1 MREILEA
8 SFLYRAL
15 TKMSGWFDRQ
25 FDNSIIVSAFLREP
39 TGEEKSRSSF
49 FYKLWLAIHRVLAFL
64 YEKLYFNKLLNGS
77 IFMNTYFWC
86 LLTCALAPIVPTL
99 IDIALCAVAL
109 VSLVAN
115 FARDRGRIPIYSPV
129 NRYILLLSGVY
140 TVCVAVSPTLRESI
154 LPGLVFIVFTLFAIV
169 LQSCTDAKRK
179 LNIMINLMVLSGF
192 IVASYGIVQY
202 VLGITGS
209 AAWLDESMFDGI
221 RLRVYSTLQN
231 PNVLAEYLIIIIP
244 VTVACFFK
252 ERRIKFKIVYGTA
265 AFVMGI
271 CMILT
276 FSRGGWL
283 GLLFAAALF
292 LVILDRRFIFL
303 GIIGL
308 IGLYFVLPS
317 AVVSRFTSIGNM
329 ADTSTTYRVYIWIG
343 TLRMLR
349 DYWLGGVGFGMAPFA
364 KVYPA
369 YALNAIA
376 APHSHNLFLQMTCD
390 CGIVGLFVF
399 LAVIFMFCRTVGGA
413 IKRTEDKE
421 LKYILTG
428 SLSALAGFMV
438 QSLTDYTFYNYRVML
453 IFWVLIALGLTA
465 ARLSRKTEGETSHD

>member
-1 MREILEA
+1 
-8 SFLYRAL
+8 
-15 TKMSGWFDRQ
+15 MSSWFDRQ
-25 FDNSIIVSAFLREP
+25 FDNSMIATAFLREP
-39 TGEEKSRSSF
+39 KGEERSRSSL
-49 FYKLWLAIHRVLAFL
+49 FYKLWLSIQKMFAFL
-64 YEKLYFNKLLNGS
+64 YEKLYFDKLLKGS
-77 IFMNTYFWC
+77 IFMNTYLWC
-86 LLTCALAPIVPTL
+86 LLTCTIAPIMPTL

-109 VSLVAN
+109 VSLAAN
-115 FARDRGRIPIYSPV
+115 FARDRGKIPVYSPT

-140 TVCVAVSPTLRESI
+140 TVCVVMSPTLRESV
-154 LPGLVFIVFTLFAIV
+154 LPGLVFIVFTLFSIV
-169 LQSCTDAKRK
+169 LQNSIDSKRK
-179 LNIMINLMVLSGF
+179 LDMLINLMVFSGF
-192 IVASYGIVQY
+192 IVAAYGIAQY
-202 VLGITGS
+202 ILGITGS

-252 ERRIKFKIVYGTA
+252 ERQIKFKIVYGAA

-303 GIIGL
+303 GILGL
-308 IGLYFVLPS
+308 IGLYFILPS

-349 DYWLGGVGFGMAPFA
+349 DYWLGGVGFGMASFIR
-364 KVYPA
+364 VYPA
-369 YALNAIA
+369 YAFNAIA
-376 APHSHNLFLQMTCD
+376 APHSHNLFLQMICD
-390 CGIVGLFVF
+390 CGIVGLFV
-399 LAVIFMFCRTVGGA
+399 LLSVIFMFCRTVGGA
-413 IKRTEDKE
+413 IKRTEDRE
-421 LKYILTG
+421 MKYILTG
-428 SLSALAGFMV
+428 SLSALAGFLV
-438 QSLTDYTFYNYRVML
+438 QSMTDYTFYNYRVML
-453 IFWVLIALGLTA
+453 IFWVLIALGLSA
-465 ARLSRKTEGETSHD
+465 ARLSKKTEGETSLD